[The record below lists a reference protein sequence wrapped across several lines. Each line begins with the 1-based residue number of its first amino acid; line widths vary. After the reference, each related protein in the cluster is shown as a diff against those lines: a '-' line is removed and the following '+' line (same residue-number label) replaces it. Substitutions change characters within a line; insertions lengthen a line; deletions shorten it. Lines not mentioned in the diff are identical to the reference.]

1 MLIMINKLC
10 IGEFNGRRLYSGH
23 MLDYRLRLWAAKSA
37 SCTIFAVADLLVFV
51 VISLQFDL
59 A

>member
-1 MLIMINKLC
+1 MINKLC

-23 MLDYRLRLWAAKSA
+23 MLDYWLRLWAAKSA